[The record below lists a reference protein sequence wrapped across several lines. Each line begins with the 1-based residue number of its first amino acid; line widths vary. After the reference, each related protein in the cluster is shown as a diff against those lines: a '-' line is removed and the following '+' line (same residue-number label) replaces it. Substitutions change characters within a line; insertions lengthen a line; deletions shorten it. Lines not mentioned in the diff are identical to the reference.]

1 MAPWLASLKPV
12 SAQLVAQMSYAGLNI
27 ITRVALGE
35 GMNRFVFIAYK
46 DAVATIAIAP
56 FAYFL
61 ERNKRPAMTFAIFWQ
76 TFVLALCG
84 ITVYQNLVYA
94 GLMYTSAVFASAIS
108 NIVPVFIFVMATAS
122 GMEKV
127 DMSSKYGLAKIVGTI
142 VCVGGAMIMT
152 FYKGPVLFTTFYEG
166 PVLFTT
172 LNELRFNTWMLGAL
186 MLFVGC
192 LFWSGWVTFQ
202 APVVRK
208 YPAQL
213 SLTAIMLFQG
223 TVLSILVALV
233 VERKASA
240 WRVKWGIEL
249 LSIIYSGILCSSFA
263 LFLQMYCISVRGPV
277 FVAMFGPT
285 STILVAVLEHF
296 ILHVEFHLGSLLG
309 TILIIAGL
317 YTVLWGKT
325 KDEKLQKDGSDDS
338 HCNIHIRQPLL
349 EDNAGGEQPF
359 DSNTKV

>member
-12 SAQLVAQMSYAGLNI
+12 TAQLVAQMCYAGLNI

-35 GMNRFVFIAYK
+35 GMNRLVFIAYK

-84 ITVYQNLVYA
+84 ITVYQNLFYA
-94 GLMYTSAVFASAIS
+94 GLMYTSAVFVSAIS
-108 NIVPVFIFVMATAS
+108 NIIPVFIFVMATAS

-142 VCVGGAMIMT
+142 VCVGGAMVMT
-152 FYKGPVLFTTFYEG
+152 FYKGPVL
-166 PVLFTT
+166 LTT
-172 LNELRFNTWMLGAL
+172 LNGLSFNTWMLGAL
-186 MLFVGC
+186 LLFVGC

-223 TVLSILVALV
+223 TVMSILVALIF
-233 VERKASA
+233 KPKTSA
-240 WRVKWGIEL
+240 WRVKCDFQL
-249 LSIIYSGILCSSFA
+249 LSILYSGLWSSFG
-263 LFLQMYCISVRGPV
+263 FVVQFYCIRVKGPV
-277 FVAMFGPT
+277 FVTMFHPT
-285 STILVAVLEHF
+285 TTILVAILELV
-296 ILHVEFHLGSLLG
+296 ILHIKFHPASLLG
-309 TILIIAGL
+309 AILIFTGL
-317 YTVLWGKT
+317 YIVLWGKAN
-325 KDEKLQKDGSDDS
+325 DHDLQTDGSKNSSDITQFLLQDDTS
-338 HCNIHIRQPLL
+338 HQPL
-349 EDNAGGEQPF
+349 
-359 DSNTKV
+359 VV

>member
-142 VCVGGAMIMT
+142 VCVGGAMFMT
-152 FYKGPVLFTTFYEG
+152 FYKGPVLLTDPNG
-166 PVLFTT
+166 LG
-172 LNELRFNTWMLGAL
+172 LSKWMLGAI
-186 MLFVGC
+186 MLFLGC
-192 LFWSGWVTFQ
+192 LFWSGWVIFQ

-325 KDEKLQKDGSDDS
+325 KDEKLQKDGSDNS

-349 EDNAGGEQPF
+349 EDNAAGEQPF